1 MPVAHLRTN
10 HAPTKAAKPYKG
22 IAMEGPIAKW
32 YARIRQ
38 RDHELGTVVR
48 QVGEILPAG
57 GRILEVAPGPGY
69 LAIELAKIGKYQIA
83 GIDVSK
89 SFVEIAQGKAK
100 QAGVAIDF
108 RHGKASNMPFDNGS
122 FDLIVCRAAFKNFTE
137 PIQALDE
144 MHRVLKHGGKAL
156 IIDLRRDA
164 SREDIKTLVKS
175 LELSW
180 ISTFITKWTFK
191 LFLLKNVLYERRN
204 PAIGFADRFSATR
217 HSRGCCRYGDM
228 AREVTAV
235 VSYNRWRI

>member
-10 HAPTKAAKPYKG
+10 HTPTKAAKPYKG

-48 QVGEILPAG
+48 RVGEILPAG

-69 LAIELAKIGKYQIA
+69 LAIELAKMGKYQIV
-83 GIDVSK
+83 GLDISK
-89 SFVEIAQGKAK
+89 SFVEISQGKAK
-100 QAGVAIDF
+100 EAGVAIDF

-144 MHRVLKHGGKAL
+144 MHRVLKPGGKAL

-164 SREDIKTLVKS
+164 LPEDIKTLVDS
-175 LELSW
+175 LDLSW

-191 LFLLKNVLYERRN
+191 LFLLKNAYTSGEIRQLVSQTR
-204 PAIGFADRFSATR
+204 FARPDI
-217 HSRGCCRYGDM
+217 
-228 AREVTAV
+228 REDTVGMEI
-235 VSYNRWRI
+235 WLEK

>member
-1 MPVAHLRTN
+1 MPRPKPQN
-10 HAPTKAAKPYKG
+10 PTKGSPWRG
-22 IAMEGPIAKW
+22 RSPSGTP
-32 YARIRQ
+32 
-38 RDHELGTVVR
+38 ELGSETKNSPTVVR
-48 QVGEILPAG
+48 QVSQILPAG

-144 MHRVLKHGGKAL
+144 MHRVLKHGDKAL

-164 SREDIKTLVKS
+164 SREDIKTLIKS

-191 LFLLKNVLYERRN
+191 LFLLKNAYTN
-204 PAIGFADRFSATR
+204 
-217 HSRGCCRYGDM
+217 
-228 AREVTAV
+228 
-235 VSYNRWRI
+235 